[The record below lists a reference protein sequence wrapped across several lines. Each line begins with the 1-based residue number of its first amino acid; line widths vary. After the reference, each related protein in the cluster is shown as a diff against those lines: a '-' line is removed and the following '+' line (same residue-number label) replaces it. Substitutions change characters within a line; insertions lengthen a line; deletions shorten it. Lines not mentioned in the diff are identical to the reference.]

1 MKTKDYISKIAESK
15 AKYHKLKTKMSF
27 EEKLEIIIELQKIDI
42 EMIKNNQKR
51 KNTNKLRY
59 VWRVED

>member
-1 MKTKDYISKIAESK
+1 MKTKDFISQIAESK
-15 AKYHKLKTKMSF
+15 AKYHKRRAKMSF
-27 EEKLEIIIELQKIDI
+27 EEKLKIIIELQKIDM
-42 EMIKNNQKR
+42 EMIKNSQRR